1 MESKAKTAR
10 QRAHDEIAAEILL
23 AARKR
28 LTRKGP
34 NNLALRAVARDVGMV
49 SSAVYRYFASRD
61 ELLTALLVEGYNELG
76 LAVEEAEASV
86 SERTDVLERW
96 MRACRAI
103 RAWARAHPGDYAL
116 LYGTPVP
123 GYAAP
128 QDTITPAAR
137 VILVLVSIVVDAH
150 TAGERLPTAP
160 TVAPPGVGDVIAQ
173 ALAFIRD
180 QGLTDEIPPAEVGM
194 RTMMAWTTIFG
205 TISFELFGHLV
216 GSVEDYGAYFDQVAV
231 RVAADL
237 GLVLLPAERGAGG
250 RRARSKPTDEHSR

>member
-1 MESKAKTAR
+1 MLSFVATALDLGKSGRVESKAKTAR

-23 AARKR
+23 AARTR
-28 LTRKGP
+28 LTSEGP

-76 LAVEEAEASV
+76 SAIEEADTSV
-86 SERTDVLERW
+86 RERTDVFERW

-103 RAWARAHPGDYAL
+103 RSWARAHPGDYAL
-116 LYGTPVP
+116 LYGSPVP

-128 QDTITPAAR
+128 QDTITPASR
-137 VILVLVSIVVDAH
+137 VIIVLVSIVVDAH
-150 TAGERLPTAP
+150 AAGARPPAVP
-160 TVAPPGVGDVIAQ
+160 TVAGPRVGDVIEN

-180 QGLTDEIPPAEVGM
+180 QGLTDELAPAEVAM

-205 TISFELFGHLV
+205 TVSFELFGHLV
-216 GSVEDYGAYFDQVAV
+216 GSVEDYGAYFDHVVV
-231 RVAADL
+231 RLAGDLGFVPVAA
-237 GLVLLPAERGAGG
+237 G
-250 RRARSKPTDEHSR
+250 